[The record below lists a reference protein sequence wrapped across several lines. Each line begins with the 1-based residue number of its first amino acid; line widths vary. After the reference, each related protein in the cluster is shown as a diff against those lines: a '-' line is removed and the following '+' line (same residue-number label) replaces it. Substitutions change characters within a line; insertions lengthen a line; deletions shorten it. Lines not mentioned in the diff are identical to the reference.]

1 MEEKHT
7 IVLSNGKSYEAT
19 LNGNN
24 YIFDTVVPSDVFT
37 NDTIK
42 NMKIDGVTTNVDKV
56 VAHFMEDGKDHVIF
70 GNFTSTD
77 ILRQRVA
84 DLESAIALSMGGVS

>member
-1 MEEKHT
+1 M
-7 IVLSNGKSYEAT
+7 
-19 LNGNN
+19 
-24 YIFDTVVPSDVFT
+24 P
-37 NDTIK
+37 
-42 NMKIDGVTTNVDKV
+42 
-56 VAHFMEDGKDHVIF
+56 HFMEDGKDHVIF

>member
-1 MEEKHT
+1 MEVHMEEKHT

-42 NMKIDGVTTNVDKV
+42 NMKIDALPQISIRWLLILWKMARTT
-56 VAHFMEDGKDHVIF
+56 
-70 GNFTSTD
+70 
-77 ILRQRVA
+77 
-84 DLESAIALSMGGVS
+84 